1 MASRRKPKSE
11 KIKFKY
17 VIPDHITDN
26 YVNGVFGGT
35 TPRQEIHMHF
45 FSERNPIPKAFTL
58 ELAEKDK
65 LPKEIE
71 LIKGGDVVRLIQA
84 SIIMNLN
91 TAVSIRDWLND
102 RIKHLEPTENK
113 DINKKPKKSQEKK

>member
-1 MASRRKPKSE
+1 MAGQKQKKTE

-35 TPRQEIHMHF
+35 TPREEIHMHF
-45 FSERNPIPKAFTL
+45 FSERNPIPKAFTI
-58 ELAEKDK
+58 ERTEKDN

-71 LIKGGDVVRLIQA
+71 VIKGGDVVRLIQA
-84 SIIMNLN
+84 SIIMDKT
-91 TAVSIRDWLND
+91 TAVSIRNWLND
-102 RIKHLEPTENK
+102 RINFLESAEEK
-113 DINKKPKKSQEKK
+113 DNNKKSKKFQEKK

>member
-1 MASRRKPKSE
+1 MAGGKQKKSE
-11 KIKFKY
+11 RIKFKY

-58 ELAEKDK
+58 EVTEKDK
-65 LPKEIE
+65 SLKEVE
-71 LIKGGDVVRLIQA
+71 VIKGGDVVRLIQA
-84 SIIMNLN
+84 SIIMDIT

-113 DINKKPKKSQEKK
+113 KPKKSQEKK